1 MDRTTNSMLRKY
13 SANETNIGNQDLI
26 IDIVGSE
33 EDSPMR
39 KRSEQGYLDPL
50 KFSQINKSHTFV
62 KNGRDNFSKLQTQKQ
77 ALHGAFAH
85 DSSKKIKTA
94 KNITAKF

>member
-39 KRSEQGYLDPL
+39 KRSE
-50 KFSQINKSHTFV
+50 
-62 KNGRDNFSKLQTQKQ
+62 
-77 ALHGAFAH
+77 
-85 DSSKKIKTA
+85 
-94 KNITAKF
+94 